1 MPRVRT
7 LQRRIV
13 TLAFGLSLCALCYA
27 VALAQHIPLTNA
39 LKLETAMLIGARPSS
54 GPLIPIIGDGRA
66 HLAYELYLTNYGRKP
81 ARIVSLNVHSADGA
95 AFATTI
101 DRDALKSAFTPAA
114 PPSRL
119 TGYDPLLAPGAS
131 GVLYVFLD
139 FPGTKAPRRL
149 ASSIVV
155 EAEGEPH
162 TAQRIVL
169 DDLSVRA
176 SGAAVIDE
184 PFSGD
189 RWLAVNGPSNT
200 SLHRRAVIV
209 LNGTPRIPER
219 YAIDFIKLGDDGNG
233 YSGDEHKNASYH
245 AYNTPILAVADGTV
259 LTTTDGLPENVPH
272 SDKLAVTLTL
282 TSLPGNNVVENIGRG
297 LYVGYAH
304 LIPGTLTVKPGDHV
318 HRGQVLGRLGNSGN
332 STEPHLHIQVCNGP
346 SFMMCE
352 GVPMEFKR
360 ITRATYRID
369 KQGETPIK
377 LHVTGRQAV
386 EGQEPMEDELVSFP
400 AGN

>member
-1 MPRVRT
+1 MVCAAR
-7 LQRRIV
+7 
-13 TLAFGLSLCALCYA
+13 AF
-27 VALAQHIPLTNA
+27 AQQVPLTNA
-39 LKLETAMLIGARPSS
+39 LKLESATLIGARPST
-54 GPLIPIIGDGRA
+54 GPLIPVIGDGRA
-66 HLAYELYLTNYGRKP
+66 HLAYELYLTNYGKKP
-81 ARIVSLNVHSADGA
+81 VHVVSLNVHSANGA

-101 DRDALKSAFTPAA
+101 GRDALKSAFTPAA

-139 FPGTKAPRRL
+139 FPASKAPRRL

-155 EAEGEPH
+155 ETEGEPH
-162 TAQRIVL
+162 SAQRIVL
-169 DDLSVRA
+169 DDLTVQS
-176 SGAAVIDE
+176 SGAAFINE
-184 PFSGD
+184 PFTGD

-219 YAIDFIKLGDDGNG
+219 YAIDFIKLGADGSS

-245 AYNTPILAVADGTV
+245 AYKTPILAAADGTV
-259 LTTTDGLPENVPH
+259 VSAMDGLPENVPH
-272 SDKLAVTLTL
+272 GDKLAVTLTL
-282 TSLPGNNVVENIGRG
+282 TSLPGNNVVEDIGGG

-304 LIPGTLTVKPGDHV
+304 LIPGTLRVKPGDHV

-360 ITRATYRID
+360 MTRATYRID
-369 KQGETPIK
+369 RRGETPIK
-377 LHVTGRQAV
+377 LEITNGQAM

-400 AGN
+400 AED

>member
-1 MPRVRT
+1 MVCTAR
-7 LQRRIV
+7 
-13 TLAFGLSLCALCYA
+13 AF
-27 VALAQHIPLTNA
+27 AQQVPLTNS
-39 LKLETAMLIGARPSS
+39 LKLENAMLIGARRSS
-54 GPLIPIIGDGRA
+54 GPLIPVIGDGRA
-66 HLAYELYLTNYGRKP
+66 HVAYELYLTNYGKKP
-81 ARIVSLNVHSADGA
+81 ARIVSLNVHNTNGA
-95 AFATTI
+95 AFAATVE
-101 DRDALKSAFTPAA
+101 RDALKSAFTPAA

-119 TGYDPLLAPGAS
+119 TGYDPLLPPNAS

-139 FPGTKAPRRL
+139 FPASKIPRRL

-155 EAEGEPH
+155 EPEGEPH
-162 TAQRIVL
+162 STQRIVL
-169 DDLSVRA
+169 DDLTVQS
-176 SGAAVIDE
+176 SGAALIDE

-219 YAIDFIKLGDDGNG
+219 YAIDFIKLGADGNS

-259 LTTTDGLPENVPH
+259 VTAVDGFPENVPH
-272 SDKLAVTLTL
+272 SDKLAVELTL
-282 TSLPGNNVVENIGRG
+282 KSLPGNNVVENIGSG

-304 LIPGTLTVKPGDHV
+304 LILGSLTVRNGDRV

-332 STEPHLHIQVCNGP
+332 STEPHLHIQVCDGP
-346 SFMMCE
+346 SFMVCE

-360 ITRATYRID
+360 MTRAAYRID
-369 KQGETPIK
+369 KRGETPVR
-377 LHVTGRQAV
+377 LEVTNQHAA

-400 AGN
+400 AGD